1 MTPVDIIVM
10 RILLFGIPAIC
21 FIPLFIFL
29 RDLIVKPWKAAADLA
44 IFVLI
49 SLILLLPFKYGL
61 NLYERYK
68 ETDEYI
74 ERNAKKILAQQQS
87 NSVRRAREARLE
99 YVIENESSTTYKK
112 TKNDTNTTN
121 NMARTQ
127 SEIDKIIER
136 CVECENKGESLYP
149 SMTYEQGVRAAIEW
163 MTGETNESPLEE

>member
-1 MTPVDIIVM
+1 MTPADIIVM

-21 FIPLFIFL
+21 FIALFKFL
-29 RDLIVKPWKAAADLA
+29 RDLIVNPLEATADLA
-44 IFVLI
+44 IFTLI

-61 NLYERYK
+61 NLHERYIK
-68 ETDEYI
+68 TDEYI

-87 NSVRRAREARLE
+87 DSVRRAREARLE
-99 YVIENESSTTYKK
+99 YVVENEGCTPYKN

-121 NMARTQ
+121 NMARLQ

-136 CVECENKGESLYP
+136 CVECENNNESLYP
-149 SMTYEQGVRAAIEW
+149 GMTYEQGVRAAIEW

>member
-1 MTPVDIIVM
+1 MTPADIIVM

-21 FIPLFIFL
+21 CIPLFKFL
-29 RDLIVKPWKAAADLA
+29 RDLIVKPWGATADLA

-49 SLILLLPFKYGL
+49 SLIMLLPFKYGL

-68 ETDEYI
+68 DTDKYI
-74 ERNAKKILAQQQS
+74 ERKAKKILAQQQS
-87 NSVRRAREARLE
+87 DSVRRAREAQLE

-112 TKNDTNTTN
+112 TKNDTNTIN
-121 NMARTQ
+121 NMARPQ

-149 SMTYEQGVRAAIEW
+149 DMTYEQGVRAAIEW

>member
-1 MTPVDIIVM
+1 MTPADIIVM

-21 FIPLFIFL
+21 FIALFIFL
-29 RDLIVKPWKAAADLA
+29 RDLIVKPWKATADLA

-61 NLYERYK
+61 NLHERYK
-68 ETDEYI
+68 KTDEYI
-74 ERNAKKILAQQQS
+74 ERNAKKILTQQQS
-87 NSVRRAREARLE
+87 DSMRRAREARLE

-121 NMARTQ
+121 NMARSQ
-127 SEIDKIIER
+127 SEIDKIIKR

-149 SMTYEQGVRAAIEW
+149 GMTYEQGVRAAIKW
-163 MTGETNESPLEE
+163 MTGETNKSPLEE